1 MNNFV
6 KNYAIEAFRFY
17 ASIGEPTREEYQEM
31 VSDRLKRCRRIRR
44 KGILTKQQLQEL
56 DAIER
61 QIKAEQKDILAVIS
75 TFEII
80 NERRKNRNGSCGDR
94 IILALRETYMNPEYV
109 MSQSK
114 GIISR
119 NVIRLSVSKGF
130 GERSVYRWL
139 NTAINIFAEERGLR
153 FFLKNNKS
161 GSTNTI
167 FSVII

>member
-17 ASIGEPTREEYQEM
+17 ASIGEPTREEYQKI
-31 VSDRLKRCRRIRR
+31 VSDRVKRCRRIRR
-44 KGILTKQQLQEL
+44 KGILSKEQLQEL
-56 DAIER
+56 DAIEK
-61 QIKAEQKDILAVIS
+61 QIKAEEKDILAVIR
-75 TFEII
+75 TLEII
-80 NERRKNRNGSCGDR
+80 KDKQNDGKRNCSDK
-94 IILALRETYMNPEYV
+94 IMLALRETYMNPEYV

-119 NVIRLSVSKGF
+119 NVIRLSVSGGY
-130 GERSVYRWL
+130 GERSIYRWL

-153 FFLKNNKS
+153 FFLKNNRS
-161 GSTNTI
+161 GSTNSV